1 MELKVQQTAEG
12 AVVELT
18 GEIDL
23 HHSPTLKLKLSEVA
37 KKKPPHVILN
47 FSNVKYIDSSG
58 LATII
63 DLYQQLKG
71 YGGKLA
77 LASLSIEVRSVF
89 EVARLH
95 QVFSIFDSEE
105 QAVESLK

>member
-1 MELKVQQTAEG
+1 MEVRIQENAEG
-12 AVVELT
+12 AVVELG

-23 HHSPTLKLKLSEVA
+23 HNSPALKQKLTDVA
-37 KKKPPHVILN
+37 KKKPPRVILN
-47 FSNVKYIDSSG
+47 FTGVSYIDSSG

-71 YGGKLA
+71 YGGKLG
-77 LASLSIEVRSVF
+77 LASLSIQVRSVF

-95 QVFSIFDSEE
+95 QVFPIYESEQ
-105 QAVESLK
+105 QATEKLK